1 MSNLKNQVSQ
11 TLDLNLFLLLLNLI
25 IPASL
30 FLFQQVKVLVQ
41 LGLSSGKTL
50 AIRVYSETK
59 KDWLN

>member
-30 FLFQQVKVLVQ
+30 FLFQQVKLLVQ

-50 AIRVYSETK
+50 AIRVYSKTK
-59 KDWLN
+59 KYWLN